1 MLTSNY
7 LNFYRDM
14 KIFLYIALFSFII
27 DVSMNNKNYKNC
39 IAASANADN
48 AKTVPTHFVYVV
60 LFFHH
65 FIWLFALFGW
75 LSNNKNILKVY
86 LIVVFI
92 YLLHWKK
99 NNNKCF
105 VTEWI
110 RENCNLDKK
119 YGLQAITNS
128 FGLSVGG
135 RENQKK
141 LLFAYFMIALFKL
154 LN

>member
-1 MLTSNY
+1 
-7 LNFYRDM
+7 M

-110 RENCNLDKK
+110 RENCNLSQK
-119 YGLQAITNS
+119 YGLQAITNF
-128 FGLSVGG
+128 FGLSVSG

>member
-110 RENCNLDKK
+110 RENCNLSQK
-119 YGLQAITNS
+119 YGLQAITNF
-128 FGLSVGG
+128 FGLSVSG

>member
-14 KIFLYIALFSFII
+14 KIFLYIALFSFIV

-39 IAASANADN
+39 IADG
-48 AKTVPTHFVYVV
+48 KTEPNRFVYVV

-65 FIWLFALFGW
+65 FIWLFSLFGW

-86 LIVVFI
+86 IIVVTI
-92 YLLHWKK
+92 YLLHWKI

-141 LLFAYFMIALFKL
+141 LLFAYFVIALFKL

>member
-1 MLTSNY
+1 
-7 LNFYRDM
+7 M
-14 KIFLYIALFSFII
+14 KIFLYIALFSFIV

-39 IAASANADN
+39 IADG
-48 AKTVPTHFVYVV
+48 KTEPNRFVYVV

-65 FIWLFALFGW
+65 FIWLFSLFGW

-86 LIVVFI
+86 IIVVTI
-92 YLLHWKK
+92 YLLHWKI

-141 LLFAYFMIALFKL
+141 LLFAYFVIALFKL